1 MQDAIRIGNEAIV
14 SAQQSQ
20 SRVWEIR
27 AWISFL
33 NLPVSDALRPR
44 AAEGLAR
51 MQSLIEQSGAVG
63 FEPWLIRAR
72 AHWAADASLAA
83 ELRAMAVQSF
93 ARIGVQHNLA

>member
-1 MQDAIRIGNEAIV
+1 
-14 SAQQSQ
+14 
-20 SRVWEIR
+20 VWEIR

-33 NLPVSDALRPR
+33 NLPASDALRPR
-44 AAEGLAR
+44 AEEGLAR
-51 MQSLIEQSGAVG
+51 MQLLIEQSGAIG
-63 FEPWLIRAR
+63 FEPWLMRAR